1 MVAWHRLRILDTS
14 RCIRIWGIAFHS
26 SRSIRLRS
34 RRVETGVIC
43 LCTARPS
50 WSHRCSMGL
59 RSGLHAGHSIRST
72 RWAWRWSVMMR
83 ARWGRALL
91 SCMIAPAP
99 RVRRYGKTTGVKI
112 SSLYLMAFM
121 LPSTMM
127 RGVFPVMEIPP
138 QTITL
143 PPPNGVTRSTQQSA
157 NRSPR
162 RRHTR
167 ILASLF
173 FRQNRDSSEN
183 ITDRHRAKFH
193 GRFCRHHRN
202 RFVLWSTVTSG
213 FLAALRD
220 LSLP

>member
-14 RCIRIWGIAFHS
+14 RCIRIWGIPFHS

-34 RRVETGVIC
+34 RRVETCVIC
-43 LCTARPS
+43 LRTARPS
-50 WSHRCSMGL
+50 WSHTCSMGL

-83 ARWGRALL
+83 ARWGRALS

-138 QTITL
+138 KPSRLKHWTLSTFWAFIEFIYHIWALNEGTQTLLTCVDIVDHSSASIFGTFGIR
-143 PPPNGVTRSTQQSA
+143 PPPCLGAHN
-157 NRSPR
+157 
-162 RRHTR
+162 
-167 ILASLF
+167 
-173 FRQNRDSSEN
+173 
-183 ITDRHRAKFH
+183 
-193 GRFCRHHRN
+193 
-202 RFVLWSTVTSG
+202 
-213 FLAALRD
+213 
-220 LSLP
+220 